1 MTKKFDEA
9 TKLLVDSLPE
19 SLKELALSANEVGYL
34 AQSDF
39 DAAFQADEVP
49 EEEQDEVIEFFK
61 QDLGLEILDT
71 DSDRFTRDME
81 KYYEEDE
88 DSYSRDKTRDLLNA
102 DAEQVDVAD
111 EDYEHYAKQLERSST
126 GNLVLGIQDSVQ
138 SYLKQI
144 GTVQLLTAAGEIA
157 IAQRIEAASRLMVY
171 GLCESPMTIQAML
184 DWYQQLLNGEIR
196 LRHIVNLEVMYSSES
211 EQKSLAALADTLKS
225 KGVDQVDDLDDDDL
239 DALEESVSDDDDDDE
254 DMDEDD
260 EDSKK
265 EDGQRSSSGVPIP
278 VMEDSLMPMIT
289 ELFTKIKRI
298 FTGMQKL
305 QAKRLENL
313 LVSSKPDEALEKKY
327 TKARYELFEYVG
339 KIRLNDDRIAEIME
353 KLTQRDQLLMGLEG
367 KMLRLAL
374 ACKVKREEFLAEY
387 TGNEI
392 NRNWVKK
399 LAKNKSSAWQNFAV
413 KHQAE
418 VLKIQDDIA
427 AIVKET
433 GQPTSEYK
441 KVVELVRR
449 GQSEAARAK
458 REMIE
463 ANLRLVIKFA
473 KKSSNRGLGLD
484 FSDLVQDGNIGLM
497 KAVDKFDYRL
507 GNKFSTYATN
517 WIQQGISRSIA
528 DQARTIRI
536 PVHMIDNIHKIQR
549 ATRQFMHKYG
559 RQPTAEEL
567 SKIIYLPI
575 EKIHKAMKVNL
586 KPISLEAP
594 VGSEDDSSRIEII
607 ADETAKNPFT
617 SAAQK
622 NLRKIVTQIL
632 SELDPKEET
641 VLRQRFGMSTNKT
654 STLEEVGEYIG
665 VTRERIRQIEQKAL
679 NKLKHPTRA
688 RKLRSFL
695 ED

>member
-1 MTKKFDEA
+1 MAKKLDDA
-9 TKLLVDSLPE
+9 TKLLIESLPE
-19 SLKELALSANEVGYL
+19 NLQKLALSAIENGYM
-34 AQSDF
+34 SRMDF
-39 DAAFQADEVP
+39 AAATEADEIP
-49 EEEQDEVIEFFK
+49 ATEQEEVLDFFQ
-61 QDLGLEILDT
+61 QDLGLEVLETTNYPQDMGMYYDT
-71 DSDRFTRDME
+71 D
-81 KYYEEDE
+81 DE
-88 DSYSRDKTRDLLNA
+88 MSRDKTRDLLNA
-102 DAEQVDVAD
+102 DAEQVDVND
-111 EDYEHYAKQLERSST
+111 DDYEHYAKQLERSQT
-126 GNLVLGIQDSVQ
+126 GALVLGVQDSVQ

-144 GTVQLLTAAGEIA
+144 GTVQLLTAAGEVA

-184 DWYQQLLNGEIR
+184 DWYQQLLNEDIR
-196 LRHIVNLEVMYSSES
+196 LRYIVNLEVMYSSES
-211 EQKSLAALADTLKS
+211 EQKSLAALSEALKS
-225 KGVDQVDDLDDDDL
+225 KGVEHVDELDDDELDDL
-239 DALEESVSDDDDDDE
+239 TDAAVDSDE
-254 DMDEDD
+254 EDD
-260 EDSKK
+260 EDEDEDGIKK
-265 EDGQRSSSGVPIP
+265 EDTPRGTSGVPIP
-278 VMEDSLMPMIT
+278 VMEEALMPMIT
-289 ELFTKIKRI
+289 DLFNKIKRI
-298 FTGMQKL
+298 FNSMQKL
-305 QAKRLENL
+305 QAKRLDNL
-313 LVSSKPDEALEKKY
+313 LTSDTTDAALEKKY
-327 TKARYELFEYVG
+327 SKMRLELFEHVS
-339 KIRLNDDRIAEIME
+339 KIRLNDDRIAEILE
-353 KLTQRDQLLMGLEG
+353 QLTKRDQLLMGLEG
-367 KMLRLAL
+367 KLLRLAL
-374 ACKVKREEFLAEY
+374 ANKVKREDFLAEY

-399 LAKNKSSAWQNFAV
+399 LAKSKNAALSAFA
-413 KHQAE
+413 KGHEADIQ
-418 VLKIQDDIA
+418 KIQDDIT
-427 AIVKET
+427 AIAVET
-433 GQPTSEYK
+433 GQPTAEYK

-449 GQSEAARAK
+449 GQTEAARAK

-549 ATRQFMHKYG
+549 ASRQFMHKYG

-567 SKIIYLPI
+567 SKIIYLPVD
-575 EKIHKAMKVNL
+575 KIHKAMKVNL

-594 VGSEDDSSRIEII
+594 VGTEDDSSRIEII

-632 SELDPKEET
+632 AELDPKEET

-654 STLEEVGEYIG
+654 CTLEEVGEYIG